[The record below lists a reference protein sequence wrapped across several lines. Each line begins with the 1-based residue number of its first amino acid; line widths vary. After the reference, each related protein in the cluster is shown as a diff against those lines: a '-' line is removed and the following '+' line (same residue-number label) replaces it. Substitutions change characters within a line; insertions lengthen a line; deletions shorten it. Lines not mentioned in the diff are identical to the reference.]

1 MVAGARRSHAR
12 MTAKSIEGKIQEGRQ
27 LVSTD
32 GQPEVG
38 GVSGRLRSPWA
49 SPAKILGWVALSLS
63 LAPIGLAVALCGVVD
78 LAMHPGRA
86 GRKEIL
92 FGLAMSTLGCTGAVV
107 LLMWLGMSPMALL
120 FPFSLILALLG
131 YFWLPFLALQEKDLW
146 AVGTFL
152 VPVLWLYYG
161 VTRWRGVWGPVLVTV
176 VGYVLIFLSLILD
189 PFSPVA

>member
-1 MVAGARRSHAR
+1 M
-12 MTAKSIEGKIQEGRQ
+12 KQD
-27 LVSTD
+27 L
-32 GQPEVG
+32 QPDFG

-49 SPAKILGWVALSLS
+49 SPVKILGWVSLSLS

-78 LAMHPGRA
+78 LAMHPGRT

-92 FGLAMSTLGCTGAVV
+92 IGLVMSTLGCAGAVV
-107 LLMWLGMSPMALL
+107 LLIKLGMPPTSMV
-120 FPFSLILALLG
+120 FPFSLILTLLG
-131 YFWLPFLALQEKDLW
+131 YFWLPFLALREKDLW

-152 VPVLWLYYG
+152 VPLLWLYYG

-189 PFSPVA
+189 PLPPVA